1 MRPNKLS
8 YTPAAAD
15 LVGYAENVSGATWA
29 LTATTSADEM
39 AHLVTIRNDAGT
51 DHSAKTAILTGTDPD
66 GKAQTETLALPAGTS
81 TVTGTK
87 HFKALTSVV
96 PSSTIGVDTMD
107 IGWSAVSVTPTYP
120 LDAYASNAANAY
132 IDISGTIDFT
142 GQQSFA
148 NIWEDD
154 TYLTS
159 FSTVTAFSAKTADTA
174 GQMAVGATAMRV
186 KINSVTTGATLA
198 IYTSQPS
205 GR

>member
-8 YTPAAAD
+8 YSPAAAN
-15 LVGYAENVSGATWA
+15 LIGYAENVSGATWT

-39 AHLVTIRNDAGT
+39 AHLVTIRNDVAV

-66 GKAQTETLALPAGTS
+66 GNAQTETLSLPGASLTVTS
-81 TVTGTK
+81 TK
-87 HFKALTSVV
+87 YFKTLTTVV
-96 PSSTIGVDTMD
+96 PSATIGADTMD

-120 LDAYASNAANAY
+120 LDTYASNAANAY
-132 IDISGTIDFT
+132 MDISGTINFT

-148 NIWEDD
+148 NVWEDD

-159 FSTVTAFSAKTADTA
+159 FSAVTAFTGKTADTA
-174 GQMAVGATAMRV
+174 GQMNEGATAMRV
-186 KINSVTTGATLA
+186 LINSITTGATLT